1 MKKRNLRNKYLL
13 LVLLI
18 ISSTD
23 IYSQEEDRKISELYI
38 NTADSFYNSNNF
50 SRAEVF
56 LNKSLLYY
64 KDSSDAYYL
73 KSLIEEK
80 TGGNTESI
88 INDLKKALILR
99 NWNIYKEEDA
109 FFRLG
114 ILYSSVKEYKK
125 AVSTLYVIET
135 EKIDNENYLEAYS
148 NSLLNSGMFATASEI
163 LKTAIEK
170 YPDNNNFKIKL
181 INNDSDYY
189 DSLLLNILENNDVFD
204 YSPQIILEV
213 LKNTEDEGVKRELFD
228 KISIFSKEYPEIII
242 EKIKITKKAE
252 EKDIND
258 FFEYKGYENLK
269 LIREIKKVLSSDIL
283 KIFNNKL
290 SGLNSIIYDDI
301 NNDGMNEIVFRVE
314 NGIPV
319 WYREDYNQDGLND
332 IYIYYDNGNIETIEY
347 GEKYLIKYI
356 NYPLLENI
364 IISSDTIDVYDYS
377 NRNTVFKSVDS
388 SEMFMLPD
396 IKNDFTKRV
405 DKLLPKASVHE
416 KNNPENK
423 KRIMEY
429 LKNSR
434 IKMYSEITDGNT
446 TAEGIIKD
454 GNFTYINRNNNNGNS
469 FETKEIYKNGKLS
482 SIMYDGNS
490 DGIFEMKIENNI
502 KYWDYNEDGI
512 YDSYEKRNG
521 KETIKGYSSQ
531 NNGIYDVEEKSI
543 NGTIVSVRKDE
554 KWFNVTYDK
563 KNNIYWLG
571 QSAEN
576 IKINN
581 LKDNSYINNN
591 KKQIHIFMI
600 ADKYYAEVIN

>member
-38 NTADSFYNSNNF
+38 NTADSFYNSSNF

-269 LIREIKKVLSSDIL
+269 LIREIKKVLSSDFL

-396 IKNDFTKRV
+396 IKNDFKKRV

-591 KKQIHIFMI
+591 NKQIHIFMI